1 MHTKHVV
8 FAALI
13 TLFCAG
19 AVIAAI
25 TGLSEPIST
34 ENTPP
39 RITLTPV
46 STEPTATTTTPPTEP
61 EIATTTNSDLS
72 TISTTSTSTLNDNQ
86 ASTSLAQ

>member
-25 TGLSEPIST
+25 TGLSEPISA
-34 ENTPP
+34 ENTPQ
-39 RITLTPV
+39 RFTITPV
-46 STEPTATTTTPPTEP
+46 ESTSTAPVPVIVEPQGMPTTT
-61 EIATTTNSDLS
+61 ADLT
-72 TISTTSTSTLNDNQ
+72 TISTTSTSTTNDTQ